1 MGGQNNGPTVHS
13 KSPKRTKTGNC
24 CAGRGADPPNPSPR
38 ERPRPTHHSKI
49 SPLTPTRT
57 SSFQGG
63 AEWRTCSLWQWRRR
77 AEGTEHQGRCLAAIR
92 AGAGQQDRLPAAS
105 PTACSSRG
113 EVARQ
118 GGGAPSLLPASSASG
133 ARTWIEQPPSTH
145 LRVRAWGGA
154 PPARPTAAAASMTL
168 GSLARAA
175 ARPGEG
181 RRAAPAGGGEP

>member
-1 MGGQNNGPTVHS
+1 MGGQTNGPTVHS

-77 AEGTEHQGRCLAAIR
+77 AEGTEHRGRCLAAIR

-118 GGGAPSLLPASSASG
+118 GGGAPSLLPASSASA
-133 ARTWIEQPPSTH
+133 AR
-145 LRVRAWGGA
+145 G
-154 PPARPTAAAASMTL
+154 
-168 GSLARAA
+168 RAA
-175 ARPGEG
+175 ARGVGGGPVAGG
-181 RRAAPAGGGEP
+181 RAGGAGGGVCVCAGCVAGPGVKSILCRVPPI